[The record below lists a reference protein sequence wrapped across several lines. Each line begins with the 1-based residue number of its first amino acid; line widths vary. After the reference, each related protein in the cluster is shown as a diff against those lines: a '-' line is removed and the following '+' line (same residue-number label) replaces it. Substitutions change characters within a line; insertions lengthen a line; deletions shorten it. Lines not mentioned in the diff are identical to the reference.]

1 MPNPAQWTMASN
13 RGESAENARD
23 VSRLG
28 DVHLVGKQFA
38 AANML
43 SLGNALLCIESH
55 RNYMPAPHSEHSRRR
70 LADTTRTSGDQ
81 CHQPSIILDWFHM
94 HHYRAV
100 MVPKLWFD
108 DTRWFLTSAPLR
120 LQEMQ
125 YLRWRSKP
133 KLNSAMYG
141 SGLATI
147 FTNCGTERK
156 VNKHGEQCDRASAGR
171 CNDLV

>member
-1 MPNPAQWTMASN
+1 MDDGIQS
-13 RGESAENARD
+13 GESAENARD

-55 RNYMPAPHSEHSRRR
+55 RNYMPAPHGEHSRRR
-70 LADTTRTSGDQ
+70 LADATRTSGDQ
-81 CHQPSIILDWFHM
+81 CHQPSIILGWFHM

-108 DTRWFLTSAPLR
+108 DTQMVFDFRAVTASRDAV
-120 LQEMQ
+120 
-125 YLRWRSKP
+125 
-133 KLNSAMYG
+133 
-141 SGLATI
+141 LAVAKQ
-147 FTNCGTERK
+147 TEAKFRH
-156 VNKHGEQCDRASAGR
+156 VRQWIGDNFYELWD
-171 CNDLV
+171 